1 MTPPPTPDGNHGAGP
16 ARKVTAQRVQAMPD
30 PDMQSAGFRQARLAR
45 KTALIEDYVELID
58 DLLNDGQE
66 ARQVDIAARLGVSQP
81 TVAKMLVRLEADGLV
96 TRRPY
101 RGIFLTDAGHDMAA
115 QSRKRHHTVERFL
128 RALGISDANA
138 RIDAEGME
146 HYVGAETLAAFSQA
160 LEAGL
165 ADFLV
170 AARKK
175 RSG

>member
-1 MTPPPTPDGNHGAGP
+1 MMPAGHGGSGP
-16 ARKVTAQRVQAMPD
+16 RRNPRPQPMLDA
-30 PDMQSAGFRQARLAR
+30 DMQSAGFRQARLAR

-101 RGIFLTDAGHDMAA
+101 RGIFLTGAGHDMAA
-115 QSRKRHHTVERFL
+115 RSRARHHTVECFL
-128 RALGISDANA
+128 RALGVSEVNA

-146 HYVGAETLAAFSQA
+146 HYVGAETLDA
-160 LEAGL
+160 LRRALDAGL
-165 ADFLV
+165 AAFME
-170 AARKK
+170 AARQ
-175 RSG
+175 SGHD

>member
-1 MTPPPTPDGNHGAGP
+1 MTPAGQGGGP
-16 ARKVTAQRVQAMPD
+16 RRDPRPQPMPD
-30 PDMQSAGFRQARLAR
+30 ADMQSAGFRQARLAR

-115 QSRKRHHTVERFL
+115 SSRARHHTVECFL
-128 RALGISDANA
+128 RALGVSEANA

-146 HYVGAETLAAFSQA
+146 HYVGAETLDAFRHA
-160 LEAGL
+160 LDAGL
-165 ADFLV
+165 ATFMET
-170 AARKK
+170 ARKHS
-175 RSG
+175 RD

>member
-1 MTPPPTPDGNHGAGP
+1 MPGPDSRPAAPP
-16 ARKVTAQRVQAMPD
+16 MPD
-30 PDMQSAGFRQARLAR
+30 ADTQCAGFRQARLAR

-101 RGIFLTDAGHDMAA
+101 RGIFLTGAGQEMAQA
-115 QSRKRHHTVERFL
+115 SRERHHTVEQFL
-128 RALGISDANA
+128 RALGVSEANA

-146 HYVGAETLAAFSQA
+146 HYVGAETLRAFRHA

-165 ADFLV
+165 AAFMTS
-170 AARKK
+170 AGK
-175 RSG
+175 RHDD